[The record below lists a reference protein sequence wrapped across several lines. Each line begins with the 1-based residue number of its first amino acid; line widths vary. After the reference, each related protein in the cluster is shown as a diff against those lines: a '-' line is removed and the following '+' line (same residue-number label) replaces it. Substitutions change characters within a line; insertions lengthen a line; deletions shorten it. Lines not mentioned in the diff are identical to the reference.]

1 MERIKQRPYTSKRA
15 LELFRVADDAEIDRA
30 HLVSSFIGIINQFK
44 THDALNISALAGAPS
59 RLIRPGG
66 FPIVSCTKPPRHF
79 YQVQS
84 CWGKV
89 RTYGGLQLAGRGLC
103 PPAIARPK
111 MVSGKAT
118 YQDKSRAGLVSVPP
132 AATCSES
139 SGERASARIR
149 TTLRQMLS
157 ELMRLVRLAG
167 NKNPVSLLG

>member
-1 MERIKQRPYTSKRA
+1 LS
-15 LELFRVADDAEIDRA
+15 RVTDDAEIDRA

-89 RTYGGLQLAGRGLC
+89 RTYGGLQLPGRGLC

-118 YQDKSRAGLVSVPP
+118 YQAQYCVGIAIDPP
-132 AATCSES
+132 ANDLQATGPGDQVRREFGFRHRLYGKKES
-139 SGERASARIR
+139 
-149 TTLRQMLS
+149 
-157 ELMRLVRLAG
+157 
-167 NKNPVSLLG
+167 VSLLG